1 MTSFSDIFELMKN
14 SLELSDT
21 ARSIWIDP
29 IKPVKLNNNKVV
41 LYIADSY
48 IKKVVEEN
56 YSDIFKKQ
64 FKEILGFDVE
74 IEFITDN
81 ETETVSITTEE
92 KLKLSEPIPEL
103 QDDPYIV
110 NKLQESENNSNY
122 KYTFDTFIVGE
133 NNKLACAACKSIPAV
148 PAPNV

>member
-56 YSDIFKKQ
+56 HDKTV
-64 FKEILGFDVE
+64 D
-74 IEFITDN
+74 FINVPDAQQYR
-81 ETETVSITTEE
+81 ETVMIRKRLED
-92 KLKLSEPIPEL
+92 KN
-103 QDDPYIV
+103 DGRAD
-110 NKLQESENNSNY
+110 
-122 KYTFDTFIVGE
+122 
-133 NNKLACAACKSIPAV
+133 
-148 PAPNV
+148 